1 MLTNIFHKFILITIG
16 TRGKRFWGITILVF
30 LLILPVEFF
39 IFSSKMT
46 GEDELYWKSFLAN
59 NKIYG
64 VMIPKDLQ
72 FANEK
77 VPVYDFTVIENM
89 ERELIVNTYF
99 HSQTILMHKRANRWL
114 PFIVSILK
122 KNGVPDDFKYIPLIE
137 SNLTNSISPKGA
149 TGFWQFTDGAAKQY
163 GLEVN
168 EEIDERYNLEKS
180 TEAACKYFKDAYK
193 TFGSWTLAA
202 ASYNVGI
209 DGLRNQLEKQK
220 VSSYY
225 DLSLNEETS
234 RYIFRILAT
243 KEIISNPKNY
253 GYQLRKKDLYPPITT
268 QKIQIDSNIADLA
281 DFAIKNNVSYKILK
295 YFNPWLRKN
304 SLANKDKKIYF
315 IEFPKQGYNEEY
327 LAHLASS
334 DSLGIRTENISSTET
349 TIPNSPP
356 DSMKE
361 Q

>member
-1 MLTNIFHKFILITIG
+1 MQINIFHNLKNISSG
-16 TRGKRFWGITILVF
+16 GKRFCGVAILIF
-30 LLILPVEFF
+30 LLLIPVEFF
-39 IFSSKMT
+39 IFSSKVSE
-46 GEDELYWKSFLAN
+46 EDNLYWKSFLAN

-77 VPVYDFTVIENM
+77 VPVYDFTVIESM

-114 PFIVSILK
+114 PLIASILK

-149 TGFWQFTDGAAKQY
+149 TGFWQFVDGAAKQY

-168 EEIDERYNLEKS
+168 DEIDERYNLEKS

-193 TFGSWTLAA
+193 TFGNWTLSA

-209 DGLRNQLEKQK
+209 DGLKNQLEKQK

-225 DLSLNEETS
+225 DLALNEETS
-234 RYIFRILAT
+234 RYIFRILAA

-268 QKIQIDSNIADLA
+268 QKTQIDSSITDLA

-304 SLANKDKKIYF
+304 SLANKDKKNYF
-315 IEFPKQGYNEEY
+315 IEFPKAGYNEEY
-327 LAHLASS
+327 IARLAYS
-334 DSLGIRTENISSTET
+334 DSLGMRIDDTPSSET
-349 TIPNSPP
+349 TVPISPS
-356 DSMKE
+356 DSLHA